1 MPTLRLNRL
10 LLAVLG
16 LLLAASTAHAWWDN
30 AWPLRKKITIDT
42 SATGVQ
48 LTDTIGPVPVLL
60 RLHDGNF
67 AFANAAQDGSD
78 LRFVTEDD
86 KTVLAYHLEKFDPV
100 LNEAFV
106 WVKLPDLKPGTK
118 TSIWLYYGNGKPPTA
133 AASEPKATY
142 DNDTVL
148 VYHFGEHG
156 TPAVDASGH
165 GNNSAATGTPS
176 DGAMIGTGIRL
187 DGHAPLTIPASD
199 SLKWIEGP
207 NATISAWVKFG
218 GPQPAATLLTR
229 RDDAKAFSLVVD
241 RNTLLVEIASDT
253 GVQRSPWAAPVT
265 ANAWHHVAIVTNG
278 TGTTLYVDGE
288 TYTTMP
294 SALPALA
301 GPIVLGA
308 EAPNSTVDRAK
319 FTGEI
324 DELEISK
331 IVRTPSYLKFAAAD
345 QGGDSATKLL
355 VFGDEEQPKSWLSW
369 LKGGYVGIIID
380 SLSVDGWVVIGILM
394 VMMLISWV
402 VMISKALYLNRVSK
416 GNSQFL
422 KEWRHVATDLSVLD
436 SADADQA
443 KTLGGRADAA
453 TQRIMHAAP
462 LYRVYHVGVEEIRHR
477 VSSGRSGGSRV
488 LSTRSIEAIRASLD
502 GTLVRETNRLSS
514 QMVLLTIAI
523 SGGPFLGLLGT
534 VVGVMITFAAVAAA
548 GDVNVNAIA
557 PGIAAAL
564 AATVAGLAVAIPSL
578 FGYNYLLTR
587 VKVATSD
594 MHVFID
600 EFVAKMAEF
609 YSEPVESARSSSR
622 TPFTPTAK

>member
-16 LLLAASTAHAWWDN
+16 LLLAASSAQAWWDN

-48 LTDTIGPVPVLL
+48 IADTIGPVPVLL

-67 AFANAAQDGSD
+67 TFANAAQDGSD
-78 LRFVTEDD
+78 LRFVMEDD
-86 KTVLAYHLEKFDPV
+86 KTVLPYHFEKFDPV
-100 LNEAFV
+100 LDEAFV
-106 WVKLPDLKPGTK
+106 WVKIPDLKPGVK
-118 TSIWLYYGNGKPPTA
+118 TNLWLYYGNGKPA
-133 AASEPKATY
+133 APAAEPKATY

-165 GNNSAATGTPS
+165 GNNSTAAGTPS
-176 DGAMIGTGIRL
+176 DGAIIGTGLRL
-187 DGHAPLTIPASD
+187 DGHTPLTIPGSD
-199 SLKWIEGP
+199 SLNWIEGP
-207 NATISAWVKFG
+207 SATIAAWVKFG
-218 GPQPAATLLTR
+218 APQPAATLLSR
-229 RDDAKAFSLVVD
+229 RDGAKAFALVVD
-241 RNTLLVEIASDT
+241 RNTLLVEVETDA

-265 ANAWHHVAIVTNG
+265 ANSWHHVAVVTNG
-278 TGTTLYVDGE
+278 TGTTIYVDGE

-294 SALPALA
+294 FSLPALS
-301 GPIVLGA
+301 GPMVIGA
-308 EAPNSTVDRAK
+308 DAPNSAGGRAK
-319 FTGEI
+319 FVGEI

-331 IVRTPSYLKFAAAD
+331 LARTASFLKFAAVG
-345 QGGDSATKLL
+345 QGGSDTAAKLL

-369 LKGGYVGIIID
+369 LKGGYIGIIID

-394 VMMLISWV
+394 VMMLISWI
-402 VMISKALYLNRVSK
+402 VMIGKAQYLNRVAK
-416 GNSQFL
+416 GNSEFL
-422 KEWRHVATDLSVLD
+422 KEWRHVASDLSALD
-436 SADADQA
+436 SADGDKA
-443 KTLGGRADAA
+443 KSLGGRVD
-453 TQRIMHAAP
+453 TKMLRIVHAAP
-462 LYRVYHVGVEEIRHR
+462 LYRLYHVGVEEIQHR
-477 VSSGRSGGSRV
+477 LNSDRTAGTRI
-488 LSTRSIEAIRASLD
+488 LSARSIQAIRASLD
-502 GTLVRETNRLSS
+502 GTLVRETQRLSS

-587 VKVATSD
+587 VKAATSD

-609 YSEPVESARSSSR
+609 YSEPVDATRGATR
-622 TPFTPTAK
+622 APFTSTTH